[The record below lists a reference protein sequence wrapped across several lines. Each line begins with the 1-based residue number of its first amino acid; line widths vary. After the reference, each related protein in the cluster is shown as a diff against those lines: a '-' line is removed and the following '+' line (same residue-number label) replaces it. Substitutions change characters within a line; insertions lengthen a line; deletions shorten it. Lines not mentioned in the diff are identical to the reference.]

1 MPRWLSKILQ
11 RIHDLAAA
19 SKIRLT
25 CKAVRETFALGLA
38 PDDVREALALLSA
51 GDFAGRLASDAT
63 GEWMYVFKPVV
74 GGQTLY
80 VKVVLREDCI
90 VVSFHEDEGGE
101 YEQDD

>member
-1 MPRWLSKILQ
+1 
-11 RIHDLAAA
+11 
-19 SKIRLT
+19 
-25 CKAVRETFALGLA
+25 V
-38 PDDVREALALLSA
+38 
-51 GDFAGRLASDAT
+51 
-63 GEWMYVFKPVV
+63 PVV